1 MVSGKFCY
9 FLPDCVAV
17 DGQLKSTSNT
27 IQNVKVAAETCSV
40 GKHLSGSL
48 HLKLCGLFTL
58 LLVTTSSCEGCHAC
72 ASVSSPPTSPF
83 FVCFL
88 NLNLADAGAEEHCG

>member
-1 MVSGKFCY
+1 MSGKFCY

-40 GKHLSGSL
+40 GKHLSGSI
-48 HLKLCGLFTL
+48 HLKLFCCWSLHL
-58 LLVTTSSCEGCHAC
+58 
-72 ASVSSPPTSPF
+72 SVKAAMPVQVCPLPPPPHYLSAF
-83 FVCFL
+83 
-88 NLNLADAGAEEHCG
+88 